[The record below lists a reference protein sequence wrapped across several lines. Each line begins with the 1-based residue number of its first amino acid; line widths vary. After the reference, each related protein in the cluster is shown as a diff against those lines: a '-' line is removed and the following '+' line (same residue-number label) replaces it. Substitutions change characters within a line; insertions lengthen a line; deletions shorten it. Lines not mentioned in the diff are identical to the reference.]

1 MFTIDDIIATLEGI
15 EVKGRD
21 NLNRLLSAILAL
33 EAMKEATN
41 KTKVAEDAKTEA
53 EGE

>member
-33 EAMKEATN
+33 EAVKEATN
-41 KTKVAEDAKTEA
+41 KTKDAEEVEAKE
-53 EGE
+53 E